1 MRDTEWKNAVTQ
13 ALTLADLKDIKPLYI
28 SNVVVNAWRREFN
41 QKYCMVTMS
50 PEGQLITRF
59 SSSI

>member
-1 MRDTEWKNAVTQ
+1 MRDTKGEDTLTQ

-50 PEGQLITRF
+50 PEGRLITKF